1 MSFEFAATRILVV
14 DDDHSI
20 RQLLCTIIRREGF
33 EVDTACDGRDA
44 ISKLNGRDYAV
55 ILLDLMMPNV
65 NGFEVIEHLKA
76 NPRLLK
82 PVVLV
87 ISAYTD
93 QAFRDVDPEI
103 VSGVLRKPFEVADI
117 AGLVRHCVSGFED
130 QIPQSAGTL
139 AWQKSGGENES
150 LPN

>member
-1 MSFEFAATRILVV
+1 MPNNARILVA

-33 EVDTACDGRDA
+33 EVDCASDGRQA
-44 ISKLNGRDYAV
+44 IEKLNAGTYAV
-55 ILLDLMMPNV
+55 ILLDLMMPVV
-65 NGFEVIEHLKA
+65 NGFEVIRYLKEY
-76 NPRLLK
+76 PPVVK

-93 QAFRDVDPEI
+93 QTFRDVDPDI
-103 VSGVLRKPFEVADI
+103 VAGVLRKPFEVGEL
-117 AGLVRHCVSGFED
+117 AGIVRLCVNGFEEHVLQTIGD
-130 QIPQSAGTL
+130 VV
-139 AWQKSGGENES
+139 WQKSGGGENES